1 MIGRFFNK
9 GVWLAVNQALR
20 VLAVGLLLLGVNEHA
35 VAQDLVQAAVDGLQ
49 DGEHA
54 RSASQLIQQQ
64 PEVLMAR
71 FDVRTRNMMLHV
83 TESASITRNQINAL
97 LAPLGLQVRCYSR
110 GAARDTPFRH
120 VNAEECGDPLPLDR

>member
-1 MIGRFFNK
+1 MSSRFFNK
-9 GVWLAVNQALR
+9 GVCLAVNPALR
-20 VLAVGLLLLGVNEHA
+20 VLAVGLLLFGVTERA
-35 VAQDLVQAAVDGLQ
+35 AAQDLVQAAVDGLQ
-49 DGEHA
+49 DAQHA
-54 RSASQLIQQQ
+54 RTASQLIQQQ

-83 TESASITRNQINAL
+83 SESASINRNQISAL

-110 GAARDTPFRH
+110 SAARETPFRH